1 MPIRKAICP
10 HPIPLPLPR
19 EREQKEPLRGTF
31 FRFPERPER
40 SSHGGSASR
49 YTLSGAAFGDTLAIE
64 LWYESMPVSP
74 ADVQPSSVAGE
85 QHIDGQRFPLVL
97 ENRNDAADLGA
108 ATLWITEQR
117 EWLDRQLSQHG
128 AILLRGFPV
137 VTPEDFD
144 AVIQSFGYPNFEYE
158 QSLSNAVRTVKTER
172 VFSAN
177 EAPAEVTIFLH
188 HEMAQTPIYPSR
200 LFFFCQVA
208 AETGGATPLC
218 RSDLLYRKLVEQVPQ
233 FMADCETK
241 GLKYTNVMPENDDP
255 GSGMGRSWK
264 STWRAADRAAAEQR
278 MRELG
283 YSWEWIDDGSLRA
296 TTPVLPAVREIA
308 PGRKSFFNQLIAA
321 YQGWKDTRND
331 PSRAI
336 TLGDGQPLDRGA
348 VLRAAELA
356 EELTFDLSWRAGD
369 VALVDN
375 YVTMHGRRTFT
386 GTRKVW
392 ASLVASQAEHS
403 PSDR

>member
-1 MPIRKAICP
+1 MRV
-10 HPIPLPLPR
+10 HLPQLPQR
-19 EREQKEPLRGTF
+19 CEREEKEPLHGTREA
-31 FRFPERPER
+31 FRTCRNHN
-40 SSHGGSASR
+40 SHGASASR
-49 YTLSGAAFGDTLAIE
+49 YTLSSVTFGDTFAIE
-64 LWYESMPVSP
+64 LWYISMPVST

-85 QHIDGQRFPLVL
+85 QQIEGQPFPLLL
-97 ENRNDAADLGA
+97 ENRSETADLGA
-108 ATLWITEQR
+108 ATQWISEQR
-117 EWLDRQLSQHG
+117 QSLDRQLREHG
-128 AILLRGFPV
+128 AILLRGFPIA
-137 VTPEDFD
+137 TPEDFD
-144 AVIQSFGYPNFEYE
+144 AVVQSFGYPNFKYE
-158 QSLSNAVRTVKTER
+158 QSLSNAVRMVKTER

-188 HEMAQTPIYPSR
+188 HEMAQTPVYPSR
-200 LFFFCQVA
+200 LLFFCQIA

-218 RSDLLYRKLVEQVPQ
+218 RSDVLYRRLVEQVPQ
-233 FMADCETK
+233 FLADCETK
-241 GLKYTNVMPENDDP
+241 GLKYTNVMPERDDP

-264 STWRAADRAAAEQR
+264 STWRAADRAAAERR

-283 YSWEWIDDGSLRA
+283 YSWEWLEDGSLRA

-336 TLGDGQPLDRGA
+336 TLGDGQPLDRDA

-356 EELTFDLSWRAGD
+356 EELTFDVPWQAGD

-392 ASLVASQAEHS
+392 ASLVAA
-403 PSDR
+403 